1 MVIMRRL
8 ILFRHAKAEP
18 RGPGQSDFDR
28 QLAPRGW
35 EDAAIVGRALA
46 ADGVTPD
53 LALVSPSRRTTETW
67 ISARDAFPQPVKVE
81 LVRDL
86 YDAAPEA
93 IRAAIEAAA
102 DRGDTLIVIGHNP
115 GMHELGVDL
124 LIDAS
129 ASAAEVEQVAARFPT
144 ATAAVYAIDPAG
156 RASLERVYLARELGG
171 EGDG

>member
-1 MVIMRRL
+1 MRQL
-8 ILFRHAKAEP
+8 ILLRHAKAEP
-18 RGPGQSDFDR
+18 RGPGEADFDR
-28 QLAPRGW
+28 RLAPRGW
-35 EDAAIVGRALA
+35 EDAAIIGRALA

-67 ISARDAFPQPVKVE
+67 ISAREAFATPAKVE

-93 IRAAIEAAA
+93 IRAAINAVAE
-102 DRGDTLIVIGHNP
+102 RCETLIVIGHNP

-144 ATAAVYAIDPAG
+144 ATAALFAIDPAG
-156 RASLERVYLARELGG
+156 RASLEHVYLAKELGG